1 MPKPDEDQTAAE
13 RFRDA
18 VSNSDADEEVE
29 EELWQGRYSGKA
41 MVGYWAA
48 SVVVVLAIAAILFS
62 SITTGRALLGVLGVA
77 VVVWGGLGLLLGY
90 RKLSNFYRL
99 TNQRLIHKEGVLR
112 QTTDRIEVIDMDDV
126 TYVQGI
132 VERMLSVGTIQITS
146 SDRSHPRLDLQ
157 GIDDVQ
163 RIADLIDDVR
173 RLERRKRGIHIE
185 SI

>member
-1 MPKPDEDQTAAE
+1 MSKPEEEQTAAD

-18 VSNSDADEEVE
+18 MGNSSGDEVE
-29 EELWQGRYSGKA
+29 EHLWEGRYSGKA
-41 MVGYWAA
+41 MVGYWIGSA
-48 SVVVVLAIAAILFS
+48 LAVFAMSAIFLA
-62 SITTGRALLGVLGVA
+62 TMRMGQALLSTLGVA
-77 VVVWGGLGLLLGY
+77 VVVGGGLGLLLGY
-90 RKLSNFYRL
+90 RKLSNFYKL

-146 SDRSHPRLDLQ
+146 SDRSHPRLDLC

-163 RIADLIDDVR
+163 RIADLIDDIR
-173 RLERRKRGIHIE
+173 RNERRKRGIHIE